1 MNYYEIGTKSTIA
14 KELYDYAF
22 NSQPWFPHYNFNVKP
37 IPAEII
43 AQDNFFKWLHARYEF
58 MVGIIRLDPYTCYD
72 WHTDTRRGV
81 GINMLLTPFDRSVC
95 AFAPNKEGVVFNIEE
110 LKYKPAT
117 YYIFNTQ
124 IPHTVYNFETT
135 RYLMSVEFAKDKSEL
150 SFDDLLKDIKTQYA
164 KIKELA
170 EYELNKST
178 GEVQKK

>member
-1 MNYYEIGTKSTIA
+1 
-14 KELYDYAF
+14 
-22 NSQPWFPHYNFNVKP
+22 
-37 IPAEII
+37 
-43 AQDNFFKWLHARYEF
+43 
-58 MVGIIRLDPYTCYD
+58 MVGIVRLDPYTCYD

-135 RYLMSVEFAKDKSEL
+135 RYLISVEFAKDKSEL

-170 EYELNKST
+170 TYELNKST
-178 GEVQKK
+178 GEIQKVDNG